1 MLITKKIKFLPN
13 GAPELHSRLRHS
25 GVGGSVTRDNCLRF
39 GRRISTILT
48 LLAVLGCGSSERER
62 TEDYLLRLGAL
73 EVTRHEFMQAFEL
86 AKAAHP
92 GSIDPDSPELQ
103 QARRQ
108 LLDEMTIDL
117 ILLHRSREL
126 GVTVSAA
133 ELEAAVN
140 AVKADY
146 PPGVFEQTFVESALP
161 FAAWKQRLG
170 SRLLMDKLV
179 EAELRPHV
187 TISAEDL
194 AAYYEQNYAGKAAGA
209 DTEQKFERLKE
220 ALVADLLRAKT
231 EEAFSAW
238 IDGLRSRYPVEV
250 NASVWERITA
260 AGPPAATSPTEEGET
275 AK

>member
-1 MLITKKIKFLPN
+1 VLITKKIKFLSN
-13 GAPELHSRLRHS
+13 GAPEPQARLRPS
-25 GVGGSVTRDNCLRF
+25 GVSGSVTRGNRLRY

-62 TEDYLLRLGAL
+62 TEDYLLRLGEF

-92 GSIDPDSPELQ
+92 GSTDSDSPELQ
-103 QARRQ
+103 QARRR
-108 LLDEMTIDL
+108 LRDEMSIDL
-117 ILLHRSREL
+117 ILLQRSREL

-161 FAAWKQRLG
+161 FEAWKQRLG

-179 EAELRPHV
+179 EVELQPHV

-194 AAYYEQNYAGKAAGA
+194 AVYYAQNYGGKAAGA

-220 ALVADLLRAKT
+220 TLVADLHRAKT

-250 NASVWERITA
+250 NASAWERITA
-260 AGPPAATSPTEEGET
+260 AGPPAATPPTEGGET
-275 AK
+275 GK

>member
-1 MLITKKIKFLPN
+1 MPE
-13 GAPELHSRLRHS
+13 APVRLRHS
-25 GVGGSVTRDNCLRF
+25 GISGSVTKGNRLRH

-62 TEDYLLRLGAL
+62 AEDYLLRLGAL

-92 GSIDPDSPELQ
+92 GSIGSDAPELQ
-103 QARRQ
+103 QARRR
-108 LLDEMTIDL
+108 LLDEMTVDL
-117 ILLHRSREL
+117 ILLHRAREL
-126 GVTVSAA
+126 GITVSAA

-161 FAAWKQRLG
+161 FEAWKQRLG

-179 EAELRPHV
+179 EVELRPHV

-194 AAYYEQNYAGKAAGA
+194 AAYYEQNYGGRAAGA
-209 DTEQKFERLKE
+209 DSEPKFERLKE
-220 ALVADLLRAKT
+220 TLVADLRRAKT
-231 EEAFSAW
+231 EEAFSVW

-260 AGPPAATSPTEEGET
+260 AGPPAAASPTEGAEAG
-275 AK
+275 K